1 MQISDETLMALAD
14 GELAPEL
21 AREVSAAVDRDPALA
36 ARLGQ
41 FTQSRQV
48 LRDWG
53 AQVDPPLVDP
63 AVEAMIRAA
72 SAPQAK
78 SGPANLNRRPLAAV
92 AAALALAVVGLGL
105 YAGLGDGGADG
116 GRDAQM
122 AALDRLPSGES
133 QALGDGSELVV
144 IASYRNGVG
153 EFCREYELHGGPD
166 GPRLHLA
173 CHQDGTGWDERFSIA
188 LSGQDGGFVPAS
200 GQVEALDDFLRETG
214 AGAPM
219 TDAEEQSA
227 LAGLR

>member
-21 AREVSAAVDRDPALA
+21 AREVSAAVERDPALA

-48 LRDWG
+48 LRDWA

-72 SAPQAK
+72 SATQAK
-78 SGPANLNRRPLAAV
+78 SAPANLNRRPLAAI

-116 GRDAQM
+116 DARM

-144 IASYRNGVG
+144 IASYRNGTG

-200 GQVEALDDFLRETG
+200 GQIEALDDFLRETG
-214 AGAPM
+214 AGGPM

-227 LAGLR
+227 LADLR